1 MPWIAQCP
9 PGCGDGGKKSRST
22 YRNAATSYSNSGRF
36 LDVPQP
42 YGQGT
47 LCRLYTSAGW
57 TSPFVSQ
64 APTGIC
70 KSTFIYL
77 RPSSDPSLTQGAGYL
92 KTLLFKNI
100 WCIAVVVVVIIIILI
115 WQRKKNP
122 GKTIYYCFWKPI
134 IWGICDHT
142 EFLVVSDIQLPPCLR
157 VSPPYHI
164 LSGKY
169 LSEGKILKREQWKYS
184 KSHQAVCIWTSQC
197 WAWHSWYEY
206 AGRIWMALFV
216 PT

>member
-9 PGCGDGGKKSRST
+9 PGCGDGGEKSRST
-22 YRNAATSYSNSGRF
+22 NRNAATSHSNSGRF

-100 WCIAVVVVVIIIILI
+100 WCIVVVVVVVILI
-115 WQRKKNP
+115 RWRKKTQ
-122 GKTIYYCFWKPI
+122 GRQYTIAFGNQSSGRFVTI
-134 IWGICDHT
+134 L
-142 EFLVVSDIQLPPCLR
+142 EFLVVSDIQLPPA
-157 VSPPYHI
+157 
-164 LSGKY
+164 
-169 LSEGKILKREQWKYS
+169 SESLPLTTYCQASTWAREN
-184 KSHQAVCIWTSQC
+184 
-197 WAWHSWYEY
+197 
-206 AGRIWMALFV
+206 F
-216 PT
+216 